1 MIRVSRSGHYL
12 LVALACVG
20 GFACQLRRPHTMP
33 SRMIEPQ
40 LLDPGLSEPPRQVT
54 KSPNATSVH
63 LLDTQARGH
72 IGRRVLHQQENGE
85 LTQDSVWWWSSAPDR
100 YLDTAL
106 RLEVASRADVR
117 LVDADRAP
125 NLAATLLVWNL
136 ESQGGARFVG
146 VVEFQFTGTDGVLD
160 TQVVRASEPVAT
172 DLPGDLAAVSG
183 RLLRRFA
190 AEGLT
195 FAASEQKGMK

>member
-1 MIRVSRSGHYL
+1 
-12 LVALACVG
+12 
-20 GFACQLRRPHTMP
+20 MP

-40 LLDPGLSEPPRQVT
+40 LLDPGLSQPPRQVT
-54 KSPNATSVH
+54 KSPHATSVH

-85 LTQDSVWWWSSAPDR
+85 LTQDSIWWWSSAPDR

-136 ESQGGARFVG
+136 ESQGGR
-146 VVEFQFTGTDGVLD
+146 VLWGW
-160 TQVVRASEPVAT
+160 SSFSSLEPTAYSKRKWFER
-172 DLPGDLAAVSG
+172 VSLSQ
-183 RLLRRFA
+183 RIYPV
-190 AEGLT
+190 T
-195 FAASEQKGMK
+195 